1 MKQMRIEFAERV
13 KKLPPYIFA
22 ELEKTINEK
31 KKQGIDL
38 ISLSIGDPDIP
49 PPKFILEALAKEAS
63 NPNNHNYSFSQG
75 EPEFKEAVADWYKG
89 RFGVDLDPQREVIA
103 LIGSKEGLANIA
115 RAFVNPGDRVLVPNP
130 AYPVYANGAVTLSEG
145 IPVAMPLL
153 EENDFKPNID
163 SLMEMDLKNVKMM
176 FLNYPNNPTG
186 SVMDKKSLKQIVDFA
201 LENNII
207 VCYDNAYSEITFN
220 GYKAPSILEVDSGKE
235 VAVEFHSCSKTFSMT
250 GDRIGFA
257 VGNRDV
263 IEGLQKVKAQVD
275 SGPPKY
281 IQKVAVRALRS
292 YVNGEPPLHVK
303 KTVATYHERIKELT
317 KGLKHIGLECRKPLA
332 TFYVWAK
339 CKEDSI
345 KFVQRLLEVGVVATP
360 GVGFG
365 EYGEGYVR
373 FSVTQPLERIK
384 EACERME
391 KIL

>member
-1 MKQMRIEFAERV
+1 MQIKLAERV
-13 KKLPPYIFA
+13 KKLPPYIFV

-31 KKQGIDL
+31 KRQGIDL

-49 PPKFILEALAKEAS
+49 PPKFILEALAEEAS
-63 NPNNHNYSFSQG
+63 NPNNHGYSFSQG
-75 EPEFKEAVADWYKG
+75 EPEFKEAVAEWYKG
-89 RFGVDLDPQREVIA
+89 RFRVDLDPRREVIA

-115 RAFVNPGDRVLVPNP
+115 RAFVNPRDKVLVPNP
-130 AYPVYANGAVTLSEG
+130 AYPVYANGAVILSEG
-145 IPVAMPLL
+145 IPVTMPLL
-153 EENDFKPNID
+153 EENDFKPNIE
-163 SLMEMDLKNVKMM
+163 SLIEMDLKNVKMI

-186 SVMDKKSLKQIVDFA
+186 SVMDKRGLKQIVDFA

-207 VCYDNAYSEITFN
+207 ICYDNAYSEITFN
-220 GYKAPSILEVDSGKE
+220 GYKAPSILEVDGGKE

-257 VGNRDV
+257 VGNKEIID
-263 IEGLQKVKAQVD
+263 GLLKIKAQVD

-281 IQKVAVRALRS
+281 IQKVAARALRS
-292 YVNGEPPLHVK
+292 YINGEPPPPVK
-303 KTVATYHERIKELT
+303 KTVATYSERVKELT
-317 KGLKHIGLECRKPLA
+317 NRLRHIGLECKEPLA

-339 CKEDSI
+339 CGGNSV
-345 KFVQRLLEVGVVATP
+345 KFVQRLLEVGVIATP
-360 GVGFG
+360 GMGFG

-373 FSVTQPLERIK
+373 FSATQPLEMIK

>member
-75 EPEFKEAVADWYKG
+75 EPEFKEAVADWYRG

-103 LIGSKEGLANIA
+103 LIGSKEGLANIS

-153 EENDFKPNID
+153 EENDFKPNIE
-163 SLMEMDLKNVKMM
+163 SLMEMDLRNVKMM

-220 GYKAPSILEVDSGKE
+220 GYKAPSILEVDGGKE

-257 VGNRDV
+257 VGNKDI
-263 IEGLQKVKAQVD
+263 IEGLLKVKAQVD

-317 KGLKHIGLECRKPLA
+317 KGLKHVGLECREPLA

>member
-1 MKQMRIEFAERV
+1 MRIEFAERV

-22 ELEKTINEK
+22 ELEKTISEK
-31 KKQGIDL
+31 KRQGVDL

-49 PPKFILEALAKEAS
+49 PPRFILEALAEEAS
-63 NPNNHNYSFSQG
+63 DPNNHNYSFSQG

-115 RAFVNPGDRVLVPNP
+115 RAFINPGDKVLVPNP

-153 EENDFKPNID
+153 EENDFKPNIE

-186 SVMDKKSLKQIVDFA
+186 SVMDRKSLKQVVDFA

-220 GYKAPSILEVDSGKE
+220 GYKAPSILEVDGGKE

-257 VGNRDV
+257 VGNREV
-263 IEGLQKVKAQVD
+263 IKGLLKVKAQVD

-292 YVNGEPPLHVK
+292 YVNGEPPLHVRK
-303 KTVATYHERIKELT
+303 AVATYHERIKELT
-317 KGLKHIGLECRKPLA
+317 EGLKHIGLECKKPLA

-339 CKEDSI
+339 CGEDSL

-373 FSVTQPLERIK
+373 FSATQPLDRIK